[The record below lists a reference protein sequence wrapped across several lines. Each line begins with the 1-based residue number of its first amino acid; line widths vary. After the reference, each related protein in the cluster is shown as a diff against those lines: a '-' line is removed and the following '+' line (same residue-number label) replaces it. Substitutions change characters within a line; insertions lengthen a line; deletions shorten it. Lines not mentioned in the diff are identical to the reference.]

1 MCPADY
7 VVESLESLFTAV
19 LILLGP
25 VFLAIPVSFAW
36 RWWVGMEPEQEGY
49 REKVRTVLD
58 SGIPIRKYR
67 SQLDAEARK
76 VHLNSDRQARIESDL
91 LHPLRLQHFLLFPS
105 LIVWPLV
112 GLFAAIITLPMMPM
126 LRLLEWILIK
136 KSVLSWVARLV
147 QKLTRWE
154 IIGIPQL
161 DDGAKEL
168 DRVLTSIHRMPI
180 TVFLGLFTYLI
191 ISYMPLSVKNIMLVS
206 AIVYIFLVS
215 LISVI
220 RAATASALVF
230 ADPTNRR
237 LIPMDTFV
245 ENALGPWVGV
255 GLLFLLSRQLMYGG
269 QIRTDPTLSDPV
281 AFAISV
287 LLVLYTAT
295 IIGITVE
302 LSFFRLRGMSVRK
315 SFQIQ
320 MVEIFK
326 PTLYLFTRH
335 KGSLRLSP
343 VMPLSEWLENGEILD
358 IEM

>member
-1 MCPADY
+1 M
-7 VVESLESLFTAV
+7 VESVETLFTAV

-25 VFLAIPVSFAW
+25 VILALPVSFAW
-36 RWWVGMEPEQEGY
+36 RWWVGMEPEQEDY
-49 REKVRTVLD
+49 REKVRRVLD
-58 SGIPIRKYR
+58 AGIPIRKYR

-91 LHPLRLQHFLLFPS
+91 LHPLRLSHFLLFPS

-112 GLFAAIITLPMMPM
+112 GLFAAIITLPMMPV
-126 LRLLEWILIK
+126 LRLIEWLLIE
-136 KSVLSWVARLV
+136 KSLLSMVARLI

-154 IIGIPQL
+154 IIGIPRL

-168 DRVLTSIHRMPI
+168 DRVLASIHRMPI

-191 ISYMPLSVKNIMLVS
+191 ISYMPISAKNIMLVS

-215 LISVI
+215 FISVI
-220 RAATASALVF
+220 RAATASSLVF

-269 QIRTDPTLSDPV
+269 QIRTDQSLVDPV
-281 AFAISV
+281 AFSISV

-295 IIGITVE
+295 VIGITVE
-302 LSFFRLRGMSVRK
+302 LIFFRLRGLSVRN
-315 SFQIQ
+315 SFQKQ
-320 MVEIFK
+320 MIDIFK
-326 PTLYLFTRH
+326 PTLYLFTRD
-335 KGSLRLSP
+335 KGSLHLSP
-343 VMPLSEWLENGEILD
+343 VMPLSEWISSGENLETEN
-358 IEM
+358 

>member
-1 MCPADY
+1 M
-7 VVESLESLFTAV
+7 VESLESLFTAV
-19 LILLGP
+19 LILLSP
-25 VFLAIPVSFAW
+25 VIFALPVSFAW
-36 RWWVGMEPEQEGY
+36 RWWVGMNPEQEDY
-49 REKVRTVLD
+49 REKVRRVLD

-91 LHPLRLQHFLLFPS
+91 LHPLRLPHFILFPS
-105 LIVWPLV
+105 LIIWPLV
-112 GLFAAIITLPMMPM
+112 GLFAAIITLPMMPV
-126 LRLLEWILIK
+126 LKLLEWIMID
-136 KSVLSWVARLV
+136 KSVLSWVARFV

-154 IIGIPQL
+154 IIGIPRL

-168 DRVLTSIHRMPI
+168 DRVLASIHRMPI

-191 ISYMPLSVKNIMLVS
+191 ISYMPLSAEYIMLVS

-215 LISVI
+215 FISVI

-255 GLLFLLSRQLMYGG
+255 GLLFLLSRQLMYGDK
-269 QIRTDPTLSDPV
+269 IRTDITDPV
-281 AFAISV
+281 AFSISV

-295 IIGITVE
+295 IIGISVE
-302 LSFFRLRGMSVRK
+302 LTFFRLRGTSVRK
-315 SFQIQ
+315 SFQDQ
-320 MVEIFK
+320 MVEIFN
-326 PTLYLFTRH
+326 PTLYLFTRD
-335 KGSLRLSP
+335 KGSLNLSP
-343 VMPLSEWLENGEILD
+343 VMPLSDWLEKGEIFD
-358 IEM
+358 SEV